1 MSKVAQKESR
11 NVLSNL
17 LRILFKNILEVR
29 MYEDLISK
37 IIGINRFNTT
47 VEEFYLCLE
56 TYGINYKNYIRFNSV
71 KRIMVQSITW
81 VSRELRQWVAL
92 PLLFPRSSGG

>member
-37 IIGINRFNTT
+37 IIGINHLNTT
-47 VEEFYLCLE
+47 VEDFYLWLE

-71 KRIMVQSITW
+71 KRIMVTK
-81 VSRELRQWVAL
+81 RRKDH
-92 PLLFPRSSGG
+92 LLIFRIILQ